1 MQGNGLGREEERQ
14 EGNWGGE
21 NTKMGMNTAV
31 KERVGMNKQKM
42 GREKMERRER
52 NETNIWTLEVAEIDL
67 QMPMILLVE
76 TSHRLQVYCSQKV
89 SVMSVKLDKQEAKLS
104 LG

>member
-1 MQGNGLGREEERQ
+1 L
-14 EGNWGGE
+14 
-21 NTKMGMNTAV
+21 
-31 KERVGMNKQKM
+31 
-42 GREKMERRER
+42 
-52 NETNIWTLEVAEIDL
+52 TLEVAEIDL